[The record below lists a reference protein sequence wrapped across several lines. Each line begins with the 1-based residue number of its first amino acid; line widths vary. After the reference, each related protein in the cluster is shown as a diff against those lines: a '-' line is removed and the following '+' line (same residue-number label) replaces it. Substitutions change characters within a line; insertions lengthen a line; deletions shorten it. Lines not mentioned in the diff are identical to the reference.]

1 MRSAGDAR
9 GEGLG
14 QPAAYLAAYAF
25 MMSAASYLLNLAVP
39 THTLAALGVPFAA
52 WAICSGFTN
61 VFWISLASS
70 ALGRGCG
77 TLVALIT
84 AGLMLLSG
92 SWFGIPYTWFCLCGI
107 ASYLAMGV
115 LTETLNGGLGNLAA
129 LAINLAAL
137 GAGFGAWPSP
147 YVALIAAAAYATGWL
162 GWRAGRRVAEALLR
176 A

>member
-9 GEGLG
+9 GEGLK
-14 QPAAYLAAYAF
+14 QPVAYVAAYAF
-25 MMSAASYLLNLAVP
+25 MISAVSYLLNLTVP
-39 THTLAALGVPFAA
+39 THTLSALGVPFAA

-61 VFWISLASS
+61 VFWISFASS
-70 ALGRGCG
+70 TLGRGCG

-92 SWFGIPYTWFCLCGI
+92 SWFGIPYTWFCVCGI
-107 ASYLAMGV
+107 LSYLAMGV
-115 LTETLNGGLGNLAA
+115 VTEAVNGGFGNLAA
-129 LAINLAAL
+129 LAVNLAAL

-147 YVALIAAAAYATGWL
+147 YIALIAAASYATGWI
-162 GWRAGRRVAEALLR
+162 GWRLGSRVSSAILR